1 MRGKV
6 LVLFA
11 TKYGATAEIAEKIA
25 EVLQAGGAQTDVM
38 DVKRVKSIA
47 EYSVV
52 VLGSASYI
60 GSWRR
65 EMTRFVE
72 KNVVELSQK
81 MIWVFTSG
89 PTGTGD
95 PQELM
100 KGILYP
106 PKLKAAMDTIKPA
119 DITVFHGAINPGK
132 LSGLEK
138 WIIGKVGASI
148 GDYRNWDMI
157 TAWAKSILAKL

>member
-1 MRGKV
+1 MSGKV
-6 LVLFA
+6 LVLFV

-38 DVKRVKSIA
+38 DVKRVKSLA
-47 EYSVV
+47 EYSAV
-52 VLGSASYI
+52 VLGSTSYI

-72 KNVVELSQK
+72 KNAVELAQK
-81 MIWVFTSG
+81 IVWGLTSG
-89 PTGTGD
+89 PTGAGD

-106 PKLKAAMDTIKPA
+106 PKLKTAMDTIMPA
-119 DITVFHGAINPGK
+119 DITAFHGAIDPNK
-132 LSGLEK
+132 LSGFEK
-138 WIIGKVGASI
+138 WIMKKVGAPL
-148 GDYRNWDMI
+148 GDFRDWDMI
-157 TAWAKSILAKL
+157 TDWAKSISAKL